1 MEKIGKKCSVRPN
14 AVSFFKMTWNL
25 IKVNHNSSV
34 LAVII
39 IIINMAMYL
48 RVFQST
54 SSRNLMP

>member
-1 MEKIGKKCSVRPN
+1 MENIVKKCSVRLN
-14 AVSFFKMTWNL
+14 AVSCFKMTWNL

-39 IIINMAMYL
+39 INMAMYF

-54 SSRNLMP
+54 SSGNLMP

>member
-1 MEKIGKKCSVRPN
+1 MKNIGKKCSVRLN
-14 AVSFFKMTWNL
+14 AVIFFKMTWNL

-39 IIINMAMYL
+39 IINMAMYL

-54 SSRNLMP
+54 SSGNLMP